1 MVLPGASSP
10 DVHVL
15 TGIYLLIKPRTIPT
29 NLVTLGA
36 GVRGS
41 VTVLIVRALYNGD
54 LSFNSLAA
62 PPELY
67 LLHEKERQVENAGIE
82 PATYKGMLT
91 N

>member
-54 LSFNSLAA
+54 LSF
-62 PPELY
+62 
-67 LLHEKERQVENAGIE
+67 
-82 PATYKGMLT
+82 
-91 N
+91 